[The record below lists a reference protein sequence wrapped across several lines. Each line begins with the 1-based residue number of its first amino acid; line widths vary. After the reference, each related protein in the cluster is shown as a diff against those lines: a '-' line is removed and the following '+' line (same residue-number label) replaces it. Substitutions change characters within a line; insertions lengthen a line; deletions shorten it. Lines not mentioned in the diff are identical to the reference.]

1 MPLAQGYRL
10 VKLGADLNQAIEISL
25 RATCAT
31 IKPGE
36 RLRLSIAGA
45 CFPAYPVNPGTGK
58 NPTAASAAETR
69 ILTLGVRHGG
79 KYASR
84 LYVGFG

>member
-1 MPLAQGYRL
+1 MPLAQGYRR
-10 VKLGADLNQAIEISL
+10 VKSGTDLNQAIEISL

-58 NPTAASAAETR
+58 NPTAASAAEAR
-69 ILTLGVRHGG
+69 IITLGVRHGG
-79 KYASR
+79 QYASR
-84 LYVGFG
+84 LRFG